1 MVYEILHIV
10 VESQIPLQTSLLSKE
25 QGVCHDLQSHSS
37 FPKLI
42 LVFPT
47 PFSLTSPLC
56 LTCIFVEDY
65 KLVWSGLA
73 TLIPRAGADWTD
85 PGDLEESTCHDIMS
99 WFYYIV
105 KHVLVLILINN
116 NKPSIVHHPFKLW
129 KYVQHKQLWLWN
141 TCGNLTYLLSNS
153 QI

>member
-1 MVYEILHIV
+1 MVYEILDIV

-42 LVFPT
+42 LVLPT
-47 PFSLTSPLC
+47 QFSLTSPLC

-73 TLIPRAGADWTD
+73 ALIPRAGADWTD
-85 PGDLEESTCHDIMS
+85 PGDLE
-99 WFYYIV
+99 
-105 KHVLVLILINN
+105 
-116 NKPSIVHHPFKLW
+116 
-129 KYVQHKQLWLWN
+129 
-141 TCGNLTYLLSNS
+141 
-153 QI
+153 